1 MMKRSDD
8 YQGLINALER
18 RVREL
23 EARLAAAEAR
33 IAALEQRGYPVQ
45 PLPVITPMP
54 PCTPPPGWPWYPTT
68 CQSDGPMTISIPPNF
83 YGSSNPD
90 APGDAPAVTI
100 KPLGCAT

>member
-54 PCTPPPGWPWYPTT
+54 PCIPPPGWPWHEVT
-68 CQSDGPMTISIPPNF
+68 CESDSI
-83 YGSSNPD
+83 
-90 APGDAPAVTI
+90 PAVTI
-100 KPLGCAT
+100 KPLGSAT

>member
-33 IAALEQRGYPVQ
+33 IAALELRLAGYPVQ
-45 PLPVITPMP
+45 PLPGVAPGQ
-54 PCTPPPGWPWYPTT
+54 PCNPPPGWPWHEVT
-68 CQSDGPMTISIPPNF
+68 CESDSI
-83 YGSSNPD
+83 
-90 APGDAPAVTI
+90 PAVTI
-100 KPLGCAT
+100 KPLGSAT

>member
-1 MMKRSDD
+1 MTLS
-8 YQGLINALER
+8 ER
-18 RVREL
+18 IAAL

-45 PLPVITPMP
+45 PVPWEPRHIPYP
-54 PCTPPPGWPWYPTT
+54 PTPPWQEVT

-100 KPLGCAT
+100 KPLGSAT

>member
-1 MMKRSDD
+1 MMKRNDD

-33 IAALEQRGYPVQ
+33 IAALELRLAGYPVQ
-45 PLPVITPMP
+45 PLPGVAPGQ
-54 PCTPPPGWPWYPTT
+54 PCIPPPGWPWHEVT
-68 CQSDGPMTISIPPNF
+68 CESGSI
-83 YGSSNPD
+83 
-90 APGDAPAVTI
+90 PAVTI